1 MQLKAVA
8 YSISSDIESREKIT
22 WPQTPQNVLESD
34 ELLELDKQLFNLIA
48 WIVSPSAAMGKKGFI
63 RFSERKATKVSEIV
77 KNI

>member
-34 ELLELDKQLFNLIA
+34 KLLELDKQLFNLIA
-48 WIVSPSAAMGKKGFI
+48 
-63 RFSERKATKVSEIV
+63 
-77 KNI
+77 

>member
-48 WIVSPSAAMGKKGFI
+48 WIVSPSAAMVKNGFI
-63 RFSERKATKVSEIV
+63 RLSERKATKVSEIV